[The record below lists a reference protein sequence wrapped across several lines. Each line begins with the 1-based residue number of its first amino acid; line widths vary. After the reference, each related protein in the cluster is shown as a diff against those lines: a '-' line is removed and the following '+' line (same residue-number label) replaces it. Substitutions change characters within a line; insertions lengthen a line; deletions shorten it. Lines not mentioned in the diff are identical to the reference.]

1 MNTAQGVLRKIALA
15 RLPDGVRVAFGVRP
29 AGVLAAWRSYRLAIR
44 WLPHQQILC
53 SRSEVDTVASSRLE
67 SHSDHL
73 TSANPILLPCAH
85 DIGYL
90 SNTACLHGR
99 PIPTRRFRPPLI
111 MTHIAIHAAC
121 CMAGA
126 WQLAHWR
133 LAAESRG
140 GLAAWLDAGCG
151 ACPGC

>member
-1 MNTAQGVLRKIALA
+1 MVGGRKIALA

-29 AGVLAAWRSYRLAIR
+29 AGVLAAWRLYRLAIR

-85 DIGYL
+85 GIGYL

-111 MTHIAIHAAC
+111 MTQIAIHPACDARASHIKAWAAR
-121 CMAGA
+121 AA
-126 WQLAHWR
+126 RAAR
-133 LAAESRG
+133 LRRRSS
-140 GLAAWLDAGCG
+140 
-151 ACPGC
+151 